1 MESNKTK
8 TSLFTFDYIVAMIGN
23 IGTNLVNSF
32 FFPTLPLYM
41 EMLTGT
47 AFYGGMMTAMYSVAA
62 LASRPV
68 SGALSDRFG
77 RVKLLVLGT
86 VICAVSCGLY
96 GATTS
101 VVILLGIRAL
111 NGLGFGINSTCSGA
125 VVADVVPNER
135 LSEGIGYFGLF
146 GTIIQ
151 AAAPG
156 IALAIVAGGE
166 VQHFRSLFTIT
177 TGICVFSVL
186 VNSQLRYERRRKQQQ
201 SEKGTAIA
209 GADEPETEA
218 EPDDQPPSKTILGYE
233 TRILPLI
240 LVLTIQN
247 LGQSGIM
254 GYLTL
259 FAKWKGIENVGLYF
273 TFSACGVFCARLMFS
288 KIADR
293 RSADLVIIPGLAGL
307 ALCHALLPF
316 TNSTISLVAMA
327 IPMGLCN
334 GAVAPT
340 LNSTLFK
347 RCSPRKRGAASG
359 AYYTAL
365 DIGNGLGAL
374 VLGAIADA
382 TDYRYVYWT
391 ASVLV
396 ALSLVAYILSAS
408 DKRYN
413 AKHAVKESLA
423 P

>member
-1 MESNKTK
+1 METK
-8 TSLFTFDYIVAMIGN
+8 KSSAALFTFDYIVAMIGN

-68 SGALSDRFG
+68 SGGLSDKFG

-156 IALAIVAGGE
+156 IALAIVSGGE
-166 VQHFRSLFTIT
+166 VQHFHSLFMIT
-177 TGICVFSVL
+177 CGICVFSAF
-186 VNSQLRYERRRKQQQ
+186 VNSQLRYERKRKLEQ
-201 SEKGTAIA
+201 SEKDPAIIV
-209 GADEPETEA
+209 ADEPEMET
-218 EPDDQPPSKTILGYE
+218 DNLPPPKTILGYE

-240 LVLTIQN
+240 VVLTIQN

-254 GYLTL
+254 GYITL
-259 FAKWKGIENVGLYF
+259 FAKWKGIDNVGLYF

-293 RSADLVIIPGLAGL
+293 KSADLVIIPGLAGL

-340 LNSTLFK
+340 LNSVLFK
-347 RCSPRKRGAASG
+347 RCSPLKRGAASG

-408 DKRYN
+408 DRRYN
-413 AKHAVKESLA
+413 AKYAVR
-423 P
+423 